1 MQTIRVKNASILANL
16 NGREIDFEIRTTKDS
31 AQGFAL
37 LVDGLTWIEVDA
49 TDSGLLCDTRKEFT
63 YKAEPLFSIKM
74 IKTNGCLG
82 QGETQLMKQHLN
94 L

>member
-1 MQTIRVKNASILANL
+1 MRTIRVRNASILANL

-49 TDSGLLCDTRKEFT
+49 SDSGVLCDTRREFT
-63 YKAEPLFSIKM
+63 NKTEPLFKLRM
-74 IKTNGCLG
+74 IKSNGCLG
-82 QGETQLMKQHLN
+82 KGETELLKQRP
-94 L
+94 